1 MYLRLGADIECVL
14 ALTSGEALAANTHFL
29 RSLETTSA
37 IVSTHFVTGQQDI
50 TGWTGKSRLTDARV
64 VLTGCKI
71 RARDFINKNHN
82 VIKCLMAYYF
92 IHSKSIQMFAT
103 KGEFKNIENI
113 RSDTYQNHR
122 LLQTL
127 C

>member
-1 MYLRLGADIECVL
+1 MGADIECVL

-37 IVSTHFVTGQQDI
+37 IVSTHFVTGQLDI

-71 RARDFINKNHN
+71 RARDRTTGYCKRYVDGLSVVTIKVSVGVLAGALHTRRGTLAFVDVSTCSKNGGL
-82 VIKCLMAYYF
+82 VFRWTGK
-92 IHSKSIQMFAT
+92 
-103 KGEFKNIENI
+103 
-113 RSDTYQNHR
+113 
-122 LLQTL
+122 
-127 C
+127 